1 MGMTGFDS
9 VILNYAS
16 LRSGMAAVP
25 VTHLLHTITAKT
37 VSERLGSVGR
47 FASAVKSSFVPAFA

>member
-9 VILNYAS
+9 VTSSYAS

-25 VTHLLHTITAKT
+25 VTHMLHTIDANSSILSKA
-37 VSERLGSVGR
+37 RDIVGKL
-47 FASAVKSSFVPAFA
+47 SLPSFEPAFA